1 MMPFGYVNTLLVSL
15 LYIWNLF
22 FLSPGSTTT
31 WNQLCPVK
39 AGKNNSL
46 NSMRCCFTVIL
57 CVQLTTTVFS
67 KLLQRQHFWTNCSN
81 CCSIQEES
89 FRADKLMEFYK
100 VSSYIGVFIVLLYT
114 KYCHVWAC
122 QPLNFK
128 VIWLYHRFWLMI
140 FCLVL
145 FADIYL
151 LLTLCAFWQS
161 DMKLKK
167 FLHIIENSPVYPV
180 IYDSNR

>member
-1 MMPFGYVNTLLVSL
+1 
-15 LYIWNLF
+15 
-22 FLSPGSTTT
+22 
-31 WNQLCPVK
+31 
-39 AGKNNSL
+39 
-46 NSMRCCFTVIL
+46 
-57 CVQLTTTVFS
+57 
-67 KLLQRQHFWTNCSN
+67 
-81 CCSIQEES
+81 
-89 FRADKLMEFYK
+89 
-100 VSSYIGVFIVLLYT
+100 
-114 KYCHVWAC
+114 
-122 QPLNFK
+122 
-128 VIWLYHRFWLMI
+128 MI